1 MNIDF
6 TAIFISLG
14 ICLALPVLIVWI
26 VAMYKNRA
34 LEAKVRLISTAI
46 EKKPDVNIDEL
57 LADLKSKPQIPVGRM
72 LLSRL
77 LAGSICTLAGIA
89 AAYLGSFP
97 YEELALELSGLLCLS
112 IGIGFLINYFVG
124 KAAFKKGELD

>member
-6 TAIFISLG
+6 TAIFIVLG

-46 EKKPDVNIDEL
+46 EKKPDINIDEL
-57 LADLKSKPQIPVGRM
+57 LADLKSKPQLPVGRM

-89 AAYLGSFP
+89 AAYMGSF
-97 YEELALELSGLLCLS
+97 EEPALQLLGLLCLS

-124 KAAFKKGELD
+124 RAAFKKGELD

>member
-6 TAIFISLG
+6 TAIFIVLG

-57 LADLKSKPQIPVGRM
+57 LADLKSKPQLPVGRM

-89 AAYLGSFP
+89 AAYMGSF
-97 YEELALELSGLLCLS
+97 EEPALQLLGLLCLS
-112 IGIGFLINYFVG
+112 TGIGFLINYFVG

>member
-6 TAIFISLG
+6 TAIFIVLG

-46 EKKPDVNIDEL
+46 EKKPDINIDEL
-57 LADLKSKPQIPVGRM
+57 LADLKSKPQLPVGRM

-89 AAYLGSFP
+89 AAYMGSF
-97 YEELALELSGLLCLS
+97 EEPALQLLGLLCLS
-112 IGIGFLINYFVG
+112 TGIGFLINYFVG

>member
-1 MNIDF
+1 MNL
-6 TAIFISLG
+6 TAIFIVLG
-14 ICLALPVLIVWI
+14 VCVALPVLIVWI
-26 VAMYKNRA
+26 VAMYKNRG

-57 LADLKSKPQIPVGRM
+57 LADLKSKPQLPVGRM

-89 AAYLGSFP
+89 AAYMGSF
-97 YEELALELSGLLCLS
+97 EEPLLQLSGLLCLS

-124 KAAFKKGELD
+124 RAAFKKGELN

>member
-6 TAIFISLG
+6 TAIFIVLG
-14 ICLALPVLIVWI
+14 TCLALPVLIVWI

-46 EKKPDVNIDEL
+46 EKKPDINIDEL
-57 LADLKSKPQIPVGRM
+57 LADLKSKPQLPVGRM

-89 AAYLGSFP
+89 AA
-97 YEELALELSGLLCLS
+97 
-112 IGIGFLINYFVG
+112 
-124 KAAFKKGELD
+124 

>member
-6 TAIFISLG
+6 TAIFIVLG

-46 EKKPDVNIDEL
+46 EKKPDINIDEL
-57 LADLKSKPQIPVGRM
+57 LADLKSKPQLPVGRM

-89 AAYLGSFP
+89 AAYMGSF
-97 YEELALELSGLLCLS
+97 EEPALQLLGLLCLS
-112 IGIGFLINYFVG
+112 VGIGFLINYFVG

>member
-1 MNIDF
+1 MDF
-6 TAIFISLG
+6 TAIFIVLG
-14 ICLALPVLIVWI
+14 VCVALPVLIVWI
-26 VAMYKNRA
+26 IAMYKNRG

-57 LADLKSKPQIPVGRM
+57 LADLKSKPQLPVGRM
-72 LLSRL
+72 LLIRL

-89 AAYLGSFP
+89 AAYMGSF
-97 YEELALELSGLLCLS
+97 EEPLLQLTGLLCLS

-124 KAAFKKGELD
+124 KAAFKKGELN

>member
-1 MNIDF
+1 MNF
-6 TAIFISLG
+6 TAIFIVLG
-14 ICLALPVLIVWI
+14 VCVALPVLIVWI
-26 VAMYKNRA
+26 IAMYKNRG

-57 LADLKSKPQIPVGRM
+57 LADLKSKPQLPVGRM

-89 AAYLGSFP
+89 AAYMGSFDEP
-97 YEELALELSGLLCLS
+97 ALQLLGLLCLS

-124 KAAFKKGELD
+124 KAAFKKGELN

>member
-1 MNIDF
+1 MNF
-6 TAIFISLG
+6 TAIFIVLG
-14 ICLALPVLIVWI
+14 VCVALPVLIVWI
-26 VAMYKNRA
+26 IAMYKNRG

-57 LADLKSKPQIPVGRM
+57 LADLKSKPQLPVGRM

-89 AAYLGSFP
+89 AAYMGSF
-97 YEELALELSGLLCLS
+97 EEPLLQLSGLLCLS

-124 KAAFKKGELD
+124 RAAFKKGELN

>member
-1 MNIDF
+1 MNF
-6 TAIFISLG
+6 TAIFIVLG
-14 ICLALPVLIVWI
+14 VCVVLPVLIVWI
-26 VAMYKNRA
+26 VAMYKNRG

-46 EKKPDVNIDEL
+46 EKKPDINIDEL
-57 LADLKSKPQIPVGRM
+57 LADLKSKPQLPVGRM

-97 YEELALELSGLLCLS
+97 YGEPVPVLQLSGLLCLS

-124 KAAFKKGELD
+124 KAAFKKGELN

>member
-1 MNIDF
+1 MNF
-6 TAIFISLG
+6 TAIFIVLG
-14 ICLALPVLIVWI
+14 VCVVLPVLIVWI
-26 VAMYKNRA
+26 NAMYKNRG

-57 LADLKSKPQIPVGRM
+57 LADLKSKPQLPVGRM
-72 LLSRL
+72 LLIRL

-97 YEELALELSGLLCLS
+97 YEEPELQLLGLLCLS

>member
-1 MNIDF
+1 MNF
-6 TAIFISLG
+6 TAIFIVLG
-14 ICLALPVLIVWI
+14 VCVALPVLIVWI
-26 VAMYKNRA
+26 IAMYKNRG

-57 LADLKSKPQIPVGRM
+57 LADLKSKPQLPVGRM

-89 AAYLGSFP
+89 AAYMGFP
-97 YEELALELSGLLCLS
+97 YDEPVLQLSGLLCLS

-124 KAAFKKGELD
+124 KAAFKKGELN

>member
-1 MNIDF
+1 MDF
-6 TAIFISLG
+6 DLFALIIIVLG
-14 ICLALPVLIVWI
+14 VCVALPVLIVWI
-26 VAMYKNRA
+26 IAMYKNRG

-57 LADLKSKPQIPVGRM
+57 LADLKSKPQLPVGRM
-72 LLSRL
+72 LLNRL

-89 AAYLGSFP
+89 AAYMGSFDEP
-97 YEELALELSGLLCLS
+97 ALQLLGLLCLS

-124 KAAFKKGELD
+124 KAAFKKGELN

>member
-1 MNIDF
+1 MNF
-6 TAIFISLG
+6 TAIFIVLG
-14 ICLALPVLIVWI
+14 VCVVLPVLIVWI
-26 VAMYKNRA
+26 IAMYKNRG

-57 LADLKSKPQIPVGRM
+57 LADLKSKPQLPVGRM
-72 LLSRL
+72 LLIRL

-97 YEELALELSGLLCLS
+97 YEEPVLQLLGLLCLS

>member
-6 TAIFISLG
+6 TAIFIVLG

-57 LADLKSKPQIPVGRM
+57 LADLKSKPQLPVGRM

-89 AAYLGSFP
+89 VAYLGFCKEGEP
-97 YEELALELSGLLCLS
+97 LLQLSGLLCLS

>member
-1 MNIDF
+1 MNF
-6 TAIFISLG
+6 TAIFIVLG
-14 ICLALPVLIVWI
+14 VCVALPVLIVWI
-26 VAMYKNRA
+26 IAMYKNRG

-57 LADLKSKPQIPVGRM
+57 LADLKSKPQLPVGRM
-72 LLSRL
+72 LLIRL

-89 AAYLGSFP
+89 AAYMGSF
-97 YEELALELSGLLCLS
+97 EEPLLQLSGLLCLS

-124 KAAFKKGELD
+124 RAAFKKGELN

>member
-1 MNIDF
+1 MNF
-6 TAIFISLG
+6 TAIFIVLG
-14 ICLALPVLIVWI
+14 VCVVLPVLIVWI
-26 VAMYKNRA
+26 IAMYKNRG

-57 LADLKSKPQIPVGRM
+57 LADLKSKPQLPVGRM

-77 LAGSICTLAGIA
+77 LAGSICTLAGIEVA
-89 AAYLGSFP
+89 SLGFYMEGQP
-97 YEELALELSGLLCLS
+97 VLLLSGLLCLS

>member
-1 MNIDF
+1 MNF
-6 TAIFISLG
+6 TAIFIVLG
-14 ICLALPVLIVWI
+14 VCVVLPVLIVWI
-26 VAMYKNRA
+26 VSMYKNRG

-46 EKKPDVNIDEL
+46 EKKPDINIDEL
-57 LADLKSKPQIPVGRM
+57 LADLKSKPQLPVGRM

-89 AAYLGSFP
+89 VAYLGFLL
-97 YEELALELSGLLCLS
+97 EEQPLLQLLGLLCLS

-124 KAAFKKGELD
+124 KAAFKKGELN

>member
-1 MNIDF
+1 MNF
-6 TAIFISLG
+6 TAIFIVLG
-14 ICLALPVLIVWI
+14 VCVVLPVLIVWI
-26 VAMYKNRA
+26 VAMYKNRG

-46 EKKPDVNIDEL
+46 EKKPDINIDEL
-57 LADLKSKPQIPVGRM
+57 LADLKSKPQLPVGRM

-89 AAYLGSFP
+89 VAYLGFLL
-97 YEELALELSGLLCLS
+97 EEQPLLQLLGLLCLS

-124 KAAFKKGELD
+124 KAAFKKGELN

>member
-1 MNIDF
+1 MNVDF
-6 TAIFISLG
+6 TAIFIVLG

-46 EKKPDVNIDEL
+46 EKKPDINIDEL
-57 LADLKSKPQIPVGRM
+57 LADLKSKPQLPVGRM

-89 AAYLGSFP
+89 AAYMGSF
-97 YEELALELSGLLCLS
+97 EEPALQLLGLLCLS
-112 IGIGFLINYFVG
+112 VGIGFLINYFVG